1 MNMKLPT
8 APITLLTDF
17 GTRDQYVAEM
27 KGVIL
32 QIAPRVAVVDITHE
46 IDPQDV
52 IRAAF
57 VLRQV
62 WNWFP
67 PGTVHLAVVDPGVG
81 SRRRIIAG
89 RYAGQYVICPDNG
102 LISMVHH
109 QLRVEAVHAVD
120 NRNYMLQTVSGT
132 FHGRDIMAPVA
143 ARLAGGLPIGEVGP
157 PIDRVEILQLA
168 LPQQLPG
175 PGLAG
180 EVLCADRFGNL
191 VTNIQ
196 RQALMTLYRQRSD
209 LEVHLDGHC
218 LGPIRTGYHE
228 VPAGEPVALIGSAD
242 YLEIAVNCGNASQKL
257 AAGRGSKVEVR

>member
-1 MNMKLPT
+1 MKSTNP
-8 APITLLTDF
+8 PITLMTDF

-32 QIAPRVAVVDITHE
+32 QIAPQANVVDITHQ

-52 IRAAF
+52 VRAAF

-67 PGTVHLAVVDPGVG
+67 SGTVHVAVVDPGVG

-89 RYAGQYVICPDNG
+89 RYSGQYVVCPDNG

-109 QLRVEAVHAVD
+109 ELQLEAVHIVE
-120 NRNYMLQTVSGT
+120 NRDYTLSNVSST

-143 ARLAGGLPIGEVGP
+143 AHLAGGVPIRSLGP
-157 PIDRVEILQLA
+157 PTNHVEVLRLA
-168 LPQQLPG
+168 APRPIVG

-191 VTNIQ
+191 ITNIS
-196 RQALMTLYRQRSD
+196 RQALALVYRQRSNAQ
-209 LEVHLDGHC
+209 VYLDSQC
-218 LGPIRTGYHE
+218 IGPIRTAYHE
-228 VPAGEPVALIGSAD
+228 VPAGQSLAVIGSSE
-242 YLEIAVNCGNASQKL
+242 YLEIAVNCGNAAETL
-257 AAGRGSKVEVR
+257 AAKRGAKIEVR

>member
-102 LISMVHH
+102 LISLLERMIPGGRTYEL
-109 QLRVEAVHAVD
+109 LRESPGLPVP
-120 NRNYMLQTVSGT
+120 SST
-132 FHGRDIMAPVA
+132 FHGRDIFAPA
-143 ARLAGGLPIGEVGP
+143 AALCSAGFADRLRGRPVQPIRLPLAAAKPGKNSLTG
-157 PIDRVEILQLA
+157 EILHI
-168 LPQQLPG
+168 
-175 PGLAG
+175 
-180 EVLCADRFGNL
+180 DRFGNCISSL
-191 VTNIQ
+191 HHTDLSGLRVRRVQDRQIVTGGFD
-196 RQALMTLYRQRSD
+196 YRPQ
-209 LEVHLDGHC
+209 
-218 LGPIRTGYHE
+218 TG
-228 VPAGEPVALIGSAD
+228 
-242 YLEIAVNCGNASQKL
+242 
-257 AAGRGSKVEVR
+257 

>member
-1 MNMKLPT
+1 MKSPT
-8 APITLLTDF
+8 PPITLLTDF

-32 QIAPRVAVVDITHE
+32 QIAKQACVVDITHH

-52 IRAAF
+52 VRAAF

-67 PGTVHLAVVDPGVG
+67 PGTVHVAVVDPGVG
-81 SRRRIIAG
+81 SDRRIIAG
-89 RYAGQYVICPDNG
+89 RYSGQYVVCPDNG

-109 QLRVEAVHAVD
+109 DLQIEAVHVVE
-120 NRNYMLQTVSGT
+120 NRNYTLSTVCST

-143 ARLAGGLPIGEVGP
+143 AHLAIGVPIRNLGP
-157 PIDRVEILQLA
+157 PTNHVEVLPLA
-168 LPQQLPG
+168 APRPIAG

-191 VTNIQ
+191 ITNIP
-196 RQALMTLYRQRSD
+196 RQALMSMYRQRSD
-209 LEVHLDGHC
+209 PQVYLDGRC
-218 LGPIRTGYHE
+218 IGPIRTAYHE
-228 VPAGEPVALIGSAD
+228 VPAGQPLAVIGSAE
-242 YLEIAVNCGNASQKL
+242 YLEIAVNCGNAAETL
-257 AAGRGSKVEVR
+257 AAKRGAKVEVR